1 MKIGL
6 DARGA
11 IWYRGTGIGT
21 YTYQLVKALYSIDK
35 RNEYR
40 FFWPGDEFQNLNPSK
55 DEVFQSIVLNKDK
68 FWEEVHIP
76 TRVEQEKIDIFHVP
90 QNGIGL
96 PKTKRCRQVAT
107 VHDLIPYIYPETS
120 SSEYLIIFQNEMPR
134 IMEQCD
140 QIITVSE
147 FSKREIQ
154 RYFNLPDEKIAI
166 IYEAAEDIYQP
177 IEKNKA
183 KNFVKQQYGINS
195 RYILYIGGL
204 SHRKNII
211 GLILAFWNIRRD
223 IAEDYKLV
231 IVGKRNRSFKNL
243 IKLIE
248 TLKIEDRIIFT
259 DFVPV
264 PHLPYLYNAADL
276 FVYPSMYEGF
286 GLPPLEAMACGTPVI
301 ASNLTSIPEVTGDA
315 AVLIN
320 PHDNNSLAE
329 SIEKTLSK
337 PDQLIQMSIEGL
349 EQAKKFSW
357 EKCAQKTLDVYEKVY
372 NLKV

>member
-21 YTYQLVKALYSIDK
+21 YTYQLIKSLYSIDK

-40 FFWPGDEFQNLNPSK
+40 FFWPGDEYQNLNPYN
-55 DEVFQSIVLNKDK
+55 DEVFQSIELNKDR

-76 TRVEQEKIDIFHVP
+76 TRVAQENIDLYHVP

-96 PKTKRCRQVAT
+96 PKAKRCLQVAT
-107 VHDLIPYIYPETS
+107 VHDIIPYIYPETS
-120 SSEYLIIFQNEMPR
+120 GSVYLKIFQNEMPR

-140 QIITVSE
+140 RIITVSE
-147 FSKREIQ
+147 FSKRDIQ

-166 IYEAAEDIYQP
+166 IYEAAEDIFHP
-177 IEKNKA
+177 IEKNTA
-183 KNFVKQQYGINS
+183 KNFVNQQYGINC

-204 SHRKNII
+204 SHRKNITT
-211 GLILAFWNIRRD
+211 LILAFWNIRKD
-223 IAEDYKLV
+223 IPEDYKLV
-231 IVGKRNRSFKNL
+231 IVGKQNRSYKNL
-243 IKLIE
+243 INVIE
-248 TLKIEDRIIFT
+248 TLKIGNRIIFT

-276 FVYPSMYEGF
+276 FVYPSLYEGF

-301 ASNLTSIPEVTGDA
+301 ASNVTSIPEVTGDA

-320 PHDNNSLAE
+320 PRDDHSLAA
-329 SIEKTLSK
+329 SIERVLRK
-337 PDQLIQMSIEGL
+337 PDQLIQMSKEGL

-357 EKCAQKTLDVYEKVY
+357 EKCAQKTLDVYEKLY
-372 NLKV
+372 NL